1 MSVLQIKLLGG
12 FAVHLGDQ
20 PVTGFRSAKA
30 RALLAYLA
38 AQPDHDHTRTT
49 LATLLWGN
57 LPEAAA
63 KTNLRIELSN
73 LNKLLAAHPALEIS
87 RSHARLHSRLASLD
101 VREFHVGMMAFLA
114 LPIETQGA
122 QLPMLVRAIDH
133 YQGEFLAGFQAGD
146 AFEFEEWQL
155 LTQEQLHEQV
165 MHALNLLQQR
175 YAEQGSWAE
184 LAAAARRQLALV
196 PWQESAHRNLMQA
209 LAAQGQ
215 RAAALEQYAR
225 CCAVLQAELGIEP
238 AAATQE
244 IAARLRVDPPARS
257 VTQSQMAR
265 HNLAQPLKSL
275 IGRRTETDQLY
286 EMLLNERLVTLLG
299 LGGVGKS
306 RLAQA
311 VAQRALADFG
321 DGVWFV
327 SLTNIEANATA
338 FDRIALAIAATIGFA
353 ITDLQ
358 APWTEL
364 TGHLARQDVLLI
376 LDNWEHL
383 VLVAESVF
391 DQLLGNT
398 RVHILATSRVRLM
411 VEGEQPFPLAGLSLA
426 AAHALFVERARR
438 VVPTFTG
445 VEHAAAIDKICA
457 EVAGLP
463 LGIELAAS
471 WVEHIPVAEIGRSL
485 AEIAIEPE
493 QADTFVDRHQT
504 LHSVFEYSWRLLN
517 PPQQG
522 ILARFS
528 AFRGGF
534 DRAAA
539 SAVAG
544 STLSDLSTLLAHSL
558 VQRVTAGR
566 YDLHPLVQEYSAGKV
581 SQSQTPALFAA
592 HSQYYLTLLISQAR
606 AKRTALLLDFDN
618 IRSAWQRAVQGAHA
632 EMVEQATLPFGEWMT
647 QFGLMADGNQL
658 FADAVDRFYNLPQ
671 QDDELVAHLLD
682 QQAVFVRSLHGLRA
696 VSSLQQRVL
705 TLTKNHNLQT
715 RAHLDLANHHAEQ
728 GEWAQADFHFDQAE
742 ALAQLLP
749 DQAIYISTVEER
761 IHINAIHF
769 RGDFAQGIARLEEL
783 LRLFD
788 TVTTPI
794 SDAENIRFRV
804 LQSLPILAIRYRD
817 YGLAIRYAQQALD
830 RAQQIAHRR
839 RECDI
844 LLDLA
849 LAEQFAGLYAQA
861 IGHNQAA
868 LAIAKEIGDTDQM
881 ALLQANLC
889 LTLRQQGALEAALAY
904 GQTAIEGLRTL
915 GNRRIEGQARNRVG
929 HTLLA
934 LEHWAEAAAAYAE
947 ALTVWEP
954 LQHPNRYE
962 AVAGRAVAM
971 FQLGRQAEALN
982 LVNEV
987 LDFVAAKDLVGIVE
1001 PVLLLL
1007 NCATV
1012 LTGIGRNAAAHQ
1024 VLTQANAWVQTVSA
1038 RISDESVRLAFLRN
1052 RPDNQALQ
1060 QRLAAQAD
1068 DELDADLRG

>member
-12 FAVHLGDQ
+12 FSVHLDDQ

-38 AQPDHDHTRTT
+38 AQPDQDHARTT

-101 VREFHVGMMAFLA
+101 VREFHAGVVAFLG

-122 QLPMLVRAIDH
+122 QLPTLVRAIDH
-133 YQGEFLAGFQAGD
+133 YQGEFLAGFQAVE

-155 LTQEQLHEQV
+155 LTQEQLHEQA
-165 MHALNLLQQR
+165 MGALNLLQQR

-184 LAAAARRQLALV
+184 LAVAARRQLALV

-244 IAARLRVDPPARS
+244 IAARLRADPPARS
-257 VTQSQMAR
+257 VTTPQVAR

-275 IGRRTETDQLY
+275 IGRRTEIEQLY

-311 VAQRALADFG
+311 VAQRALLDFG

-327 SLTNIEANATA
+327 SLTNIEATDTA
-338 FDRIALAIAATIGFA
+338 LDRIALAIAATIGFA

-358 APWTEL
+358 APWAEL
-364 TGHLARQDVLLI
+364 TGHLARQDVLLV

-383 VLVAESVF
+383 LMVAEGVF

-398 RVHILATSRVRLM
+398 HVHILATSRVRLM

-445 VEHAAAIDKICA
+445 VEHAVAIDKICA
-457 EVAGLP
+457 AVGGLP

-471 WVEHIPVAEIGRSL
+471 WAEHIPVAEIGRSL

-517 PPQQG
+517 PPQQQ

-528 AFRGGF
+528 AFHGGF
-534 DRAAA
+534 DRTSA
-539 SAVAG
+539 SVVAG
-544 STLSDLSTLLAHSL
+544 STLSDLSMLLAHSL

-606 AKRTALLLDFDN
+606 DKRTALLLDFDN

-658 FADAVDRFYNLPQ
+658 FADAADRFASIPQ
-671 QDDELVAHLLD
+671 QDELVAQLLD
-682 QQAVFVRSLHGLRA
+682 QQAVFLRSLHGLRA

-705 TLTKNHNLQT
+705 TLTKNHKLQT
-715 RAHLDLANHHAEQ
+715 RAHFDLANHHAEQ
-728 GEWAQADFHFDQAE
+728 GEWTQADFHFDQAE
-742 ALAQLLP
+742 ALAQRLS
-749 DQAIYISTVEER
+749 DQGMYISTVEER

-769 RGDFAQGIARLEEL
+769 RGDFAQGIVRLEEL

-788 TVTTPI
+788 TATTPI

-817 YGLAIRYAQQALD
+817 YGLAIRYANQALD

-839 RECDI
+839 RECDS

-861 IGHNQAA
+861 IVHNQAA
-868 LAIAKEIGDTDQM
+868 LAIAKGIGDTDQM
-881 ALLQANLC
+881 ALLKANLC
-889 LTLRQQGALEAALAY
+889 LTLRQQGELEAALAY
-904 GQTAIEGLRTL
+904 GQAAIESLRTL

-934 LEHWAEAAAAYAE
+934 LERWAEADAAYAE

-971 FQLGRQAEALN
+971 LQLGRQAEALN

-1012 LTGIGRNAAAHQ
+1012 LSGYGKEETARQ
-1024 VLTQANAWVQTVSA
+1024 VLQRADVWVQMVSE
-1038 RISDESVRLAFLRN
+1038 RISDEIVRLAFLQH

-1060 QRLAAQAD
+1060 RRLAAQAD
-1068 DELDADLRG
+1068 YELYADLRG